1 MHFAILRVDKS
12 ECIRNSIEHR
22 EHTCD
27 QNRFGNFTVSP
38 TVISQTF
45 DIFRRSPVRMQS
57 HFFTELQESDFIFR
71 QSRLIK
77 VARNNCIDRY
87 GFILQLQE
95 VCVRTGS
102 VRALI
107 ERRNSGRNQLFE
119 APSNFSICKLKRVA
133 KRHHPFEDFG
143 IMTETLQDLRKV
155 RPIRIRL
162 QPRIV
167 NFFNFAGRFCFGNPI
182 DLRFQDTTPKKLPVF
197 IFAKLRVGVGKFKP
211 IDGR

>member
-1 MHFAILRVDKS
+1 
-12 ECIRNSIEHR
+12 
-22 EHTCD
+22 
-27 QNRFGNFTVSP
+27 
-38 TVISQTF
+38 
-45 DIFRRSPVRMQS
+45 MQS

-77 VARNNCIDRY
+77 IARNNCIDRY

-119 APSNFSICKLKRVA
+119 APSNFAICKLKRVA

-143 IMTETLQDLRKV
+143 IMTETLQDLWKV
-155 RPIRIRL
+155 RPIRIWDFVTMMHSRSVSRL
-162 QPRIV
+162 RSMTSLSMV
-167 NFFNFAGRFCFGNPI
+167 RTH
-182 DLRFQDTTPKKLPVF
+182 RH
-197 IFAKLRVGVGKFKP
+197 KLRRTM
-211 IDGR
+211 IRHLHYW